1 MKRMYLFAALL
12 FGSGFSFS
20 QNSQTTI
27 KEPIQLPS
35 GSAIDNQASPSFA
48 NRVIIWEDDFSTFS
62 DWQITTTGQGT
73 WDTVT
78 TTPAQVATYVGNMAS
93 SSAANGFAVFNG
105 IQYLLPTPS
114 ANPQNTS
121 IEIASDIDLSN
132 YPAVIL
138 SFEQRYRAFNSDRT
152 IVELSSDG
160 GTTWEEI
167 EINQEI
173 VTNTPAVQ
181 STFKLNVTPYIGGS
195 ANARIRFTWLNESD
209 DDRFGSGYAW
219 MIDDVKIAE
228 APDNDIVLERAY
240 ILWEGKEGFYNNIPV
255 VQSNAATFEGAV
267 HNYGT
272 VTQTDIKLK
281 VDIEHSSLGASYNQI
296 GPGKDL
302 ATLLR
307 DTLELLT
314 PTFTPAEEGLYTAS
328 FHAQQAETEESPD
341 NNTKTLSFNITDTV
355 YSRDHGVTTNVPA
368 LGPSTFS
375 FAGAQANV
383 DGSMLGT
390 TFDFTTK
397 AEMSSMSVFIHTTT
411 ATGTS
416 IVGHVFEYNPVDGAI
431 GNSILETDIY
441 DIEANSNKNKW
452 VTLNFTNKDGAAEF
466 IDAGTSVLVAIE
478 VFGVSAANNEFV
490 FVGNDQTTYHGNYV
504 VTYIYIPANT
514 EWRPIIPTP
523 FIRLNVASGYVGLN
537 ELSKNNSGLKV
548 FQNEPNPANGSTTI
562 RYELPEES
570 NVALKVFNITGKE
583 VLVINE
589 GNKRAGAHK
598 LNLNTAGLSG
608 GVYYY
613 TLTTGSEEATQKMI
627 IIE

>member
-1 MKRMYLFAALL
+1 MKKMYLFAALL
-12 FGSGFSFS
+12 FGSSFSFAQDS
-20 QNSQTTI
+20 QSAI
-27 KEPIQLPS
+27 KESIQLPS
-35 GSAIDNQASPSFA
+35 ESTIDNQTSPSFG
-48 NRVIIWEDDFSTFS
+48 NRNIIWEDDFSVPS

-73 WDTVT
+73 WETVT
-78 TTPAQVATYVGNMAS
+78 TTPAQLVTYMGSMAS
-93 SSAANGFAVFNG
+93 TSAANGFAVFNG
-105 IQYLLPTPS
+105 SQYLVSGTVD
-114 ANPQNTS
+114 PQNTS
-121 IEIASDIDLSN
+121 IEPVSDIDLST

-152 IVELSSDG
+152 IIELSSDG
-160 GTTWEEI
+160 GTTWVEI

-173 VTNTPAVQ
+173 VVNTPSVQ
-181 STFKLNVTPYIGGS
+181 STVNLNVTPYIGGS

-209 DDRFGSGYAW
+209 DNQFGSGYGW
-219 MIDDVKIAE
+219 MVDDVKIAE

-240 ILWEGKEGFYNNIPV
+240 ILWEGKEGFYNNIPI
-255 VQSNAATFEGAV
+255 VQSNPATFESAV

-272 VTQTDIKLK
+272 ATQTDVKLE
-281 VDIEHSSLGASYNQI
+281 VDIEHSSSGALYNQT

-307 DTLELLT
+307 DTLELFT
-314 PTFTPAEEGLYTAS
+314 PTFTPAQEGLCTVT
-328 FHAQQAETEESPD
+328 FHAYQTETEESPA

-355 YSRDHGVTTNVPA
+355 YARDHGVTTNVPA
-368 LGPSTFS
+368 LGPSSFS

-390 TFDFTTK
+390 TYDFTTK
-397 AEMSSMSVFIHTTT
+397 AEMSSMSVFIHNTT
-411 ATGTS
+411 AIGTS
-416 IVGHVFEYNPVDGAI
+416 IVGHVFEYNPIDGI
-431 GNSILETDIY
+431 VGNSILETDIY
-441 DIEANSNKNKW
+441 DIEDNSNKNKW
-452 VTLNFTNKDGAAEF
+452 VTLNFNNKDGVAEF

-478 VFGVSAANNEFV
+478 VFGVSAANTEFV

-504 VTYIYIPANT
+504 VSYIYIPAST
-514 EWRPIIPTP
+514 QWAPILPTP

-537 ELSKNNSGLKV
+537 ESSKTNSSIKL
-548 FQNEPNPANGSTTI
+548 FQNEPNPANGSTII
-562 RYELPEES
+562 RYELPEEA
-570 NVALKVFNITGKE
+570 NVTLKVFNITGKE

-598 LNLNTAGLSG
+598 LNLNTADLSG

-613 TLTTGSEEATQKMI
+613 TLTTGNAEATQKMI